1 MDTEVVISDIN
12 YIESLAFELEIE
24 GFFPSF
30 NSLEFLSKYKKN
42 RINDYE
48 FELFIKQLTYSRY
61 LRDKKIDNQLMTNQ
75 YITNLVRSFKK

>member
-1 MDTEVVISDIN
+1 MDDID

-30 NSLEFLSKYKKN
+30 NSLEFLTKYKN
-42 RINDYE
+42 SDINDTE
-48 FELFIKQLTYSRY
+48 FDLFLKQISYSRY
-61 LRDKKIDNQLMTNQ
+61 LKEEKIDSQIVTNQ

>member
-1 MDTEVVISDIN
+1 MDDID

-30 NSLEFLSKYKKN
+30 NSLEFLNNYKN
-42 RINDYE
+42 NQISEEE
-48 FELFIKQLTYSRY
+48 FEIFIKQISYSRY
-61 LRDKKIDNQLMTNQ
+61 LREKKVDSQLMTNQ

>member
-1 MDTEVVISDIN
+1 MDDID

-30 NSLEFLSKYKKN
+30 NSLEFLTKYKN
-42 RINDYE
+42 SNVNEEE
-48 FELFIKQLTYSRY
+48 FDLFLKQISYSRY
-61 LRDKKIDNQLMTNQ
+61 LKEKNIDSQIVTNQ

>member
-1 MDTEVVISDIN
+1 MN

-30 NSLEFLSKYKKN
+30 NALDFLKRYNNKKVS
-42 RINDYE
+42 DYE
-48 FELFIKQLTYSRY
+48 FEIFIKQISYSRF
-61 LRDKKIDNQLMTNQ
+61 LRDKKVDNQLMTNQ

>member
-1 MDTEVVISDIN
+1 MDDID

-30 NSLEFLSKYKKN
+30 NSLEFLTKYKKN
-42 RINDYE
+42 KISDEE
-48 FELFIKQLTYSRY
+48 FDVFLKQISYSRY
-61 LRDKKIDNQLMTNQ
+61 LKDKKVDSQLITNQ